1 MSKNKKKIKIEYFFF
16 KNYYKGGNIS
26 LVKIDIASINKI
38 KGYVDDIKEWCGKFI
53 LDDNINLDNNY
64 INLKIDEANI
74 VEGVR
79 ENSRDLCYVP
89 SSEYIWHTH
98 PILNRGLRENG
109 TELGPASQYPS
120 YEDIIKVLKH
130 NDINM
135 SFIFCHQGYWIL
147 NRNGIYDNFNDK
159 GIKIVIDHYNNK
171 LYNSTDPQVRILCI
185 NEIREYVTKI
195 NEKLQSTGLIID
207 FKLYN

>member
-1 MSKNKKKIKIEYFFF
+1 MSKNKKKIKIEYFL

-38 KGYVDDIKEWCGKFI
+38 KGYVNDSKEWCGKFI

-135 SFIFCHQGYWIL
+135 SFIFCYQGYWIL
-147 NRNGIYDNFNDK
+147 NRNGIYDNFNDI
-159 GIKIVIDHYNNK
+159 GIKNVIDHYNNK
-171 LYNSTDPQVRILCI
+171 LYFSTDPQVRILCI
-185 NEIREYVTKI
+185 NKIREYVTNI